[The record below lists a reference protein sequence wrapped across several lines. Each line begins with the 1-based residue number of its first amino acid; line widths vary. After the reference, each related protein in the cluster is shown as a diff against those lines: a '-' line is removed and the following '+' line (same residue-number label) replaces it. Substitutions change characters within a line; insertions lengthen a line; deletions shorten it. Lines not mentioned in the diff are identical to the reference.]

1 MDLLTAFHAFSR
13 VAESGSF
20 SAVAREMGTTQPAIS
35 RQIAALERH
44 LGVRL
49 LHRSTRAL
57 ALTEDGRDL
66 LVHAARVLEAVEEAE
81 GAIGRRR
88 ASPAGLVR
96 LGCSV
101 AFGRLFIAPRMRALL
116 DRHPELSIDLA
127 LSDGM
132 QDLVSEGLDIAVRI
146 GEVDDT
152 TLVARRIGTTN
163 RLVLA
168 SAEYLERCGEA
179 MREAV
184 LAGLGI
190 GFLPA
195 WVVPRRTGV
204 RRGAAAAGR
213 VAIAAHA
220 DPRGISVAPASGA
233 AHARGH
239 RLPGGRVPPRSGGLD
254 LRRGVTGGRAG
265 RWPYTEFPM
274 VVTHPLSLG
283 MSSSRKRR
291 PRDKGQQYNQG
302 QQYEM

>member
-35 RQIAALERH
+35 RQIAALEQH

-132 QDLVSEGLDIAVRI
+132 QDLVSEGLDLAVRI

-152 TLVARRIGTTN
+152 ALVARRIGTTD

-168 SAEYLERCGEA
+168 SAEYLERCGEPKHPTDLASHTCVIFNRVASPLDWQFTGPGGPVTVHVGGRFQSNSGEA

-195 WVVPRRTGV
+195 WVFRAELV
-204 RRGAAAAGR
+204 
-213 VAIAAHA
+213 
-220 DPRGISVAPASGA
+220 SGA
-233 AHARGH
+233 VRPLLSEWQSPRTPIHAVYPSRRH
-239 RLPGGRVPPRSGGLD
+239 LAPRTRAVIDFLVDEFRLDP
-254 LRRGVTGGRAG
+254 
-265 RWPYTEFPM
+265 
-274 VVTHPLSLG
+274 VVSTYG
-283 MSSSRKRR
+283 
-291 PRDKGQQYNQG
+291 
-302 QQYEM
+302 EA